1 MTIVKDIMT
10 SPVIT
15 GHMDSTIGEIY
26 SFFKSKNIHHLPIV
40 HDNHLAG
47 LISDSDIV
55 MALSPYWGTAAE
67 QNRDT
72 DTANR
77 LAHQIMTRHPICT
90 QANESIEIAAKR
102 ILQKDVSCLP
112 VLDEDNSLCGILTW
126 KDIIKHFIQDHLNDA
141 DNPLPLISFKDTD
154 SE

>member
-55 MALSPYWGTAAE
+55 MALSPYWGTAAAKSRYRYR
-67 QNRDT
+67 QPLSTSNYDT
-72 DTANR
+72 S
-77 LAHQIMTRHPICT
+77 P
-90 QANESIEIAAKR
+90 
-102 ILQKDVSCLP
+102 
-112 VLDEDNSLCGILTW
+112 
-126 KDIIKHFIQDHLNDA
+126 HLH
-141 DNPLPLISFKDTD
+141 SGQ
-154 SE
+154 